1 MRCPSVKAVVWFVGA
16 LAIVSVTLL
25 FLARS
30 RKPALPQM
38 MWDAEPDVPA
48 WAGQRKDEPFDVKQF
63 LESRAAPPDNAAPL
77 YFAALAELGPEMYA
91 SNLPPGHAWPWHWP
105 SPPHVRAL
113 AVSIDGACDA
123 EKLRSGAVPPAEVER
138 LLAAA
143 GPGLTWIDEAQQKP
157 RCVFITGSM
166 LPHIQPSRVFA
177 RLATIQLHH
186 ARTKGDFDEAEQ
198 AIRRTLR
205 LARDVRPR
213 GFMVTQAVSISMD
226 GILLSGIGDFTLS
239 QPGLKPSD
247 CDRLLALLAEH
258 QQQSLPLAE
267 EGLRLEYVT
276 MRNEIEALRD
286 GRRSPREL
294 AQLVGDNTPALKDRD
309 LANLDWEMEA
319 AACNRVFA
327 ACLAVAA
334 RPYHEILSGRLT
346 EKPNADLRAEKA
358 VLIRL
363 VAPAWDALLPAAA
376 RHQAQLAGTQCL
388 VAVRRF
394 ELAHGTPPADL
405 ETAVREANMT
415 SVPIDPYSGQPMRYR
430 VVDGKPRVYSLGPD
444 QKDDGGLVPWNLAP
458 GAPGD
463 YLFQIGP

>member
-1 MRCPSVKAVVWFVGA
+1 
-16 LAIVSVTLL
+16 
-25 FLARS
+25 
-30 RKPALPQM
+30 
-38 MWDAEPDVPA
+38 
-48 WAGQRKDEPFDVKQF
+48 
-63 LESRAAPPDNAAPL
+63 
-77 YFAALAELGPEMYA
+77 
-91 SNLPPGHAWPWHWP
+91 
-105 SPPHVRAL
+105 
-113 AVSIDGACDA
+113 
-123 EKLRSGAVPPAEVER
+123 
-138 LLAAA
+138 
-143 GPGLTWIDEAQQKP
+143 
-157 RCVFITGSM
+157 
-166 LPHIQPSRVFA
+166 
-177 RLATIQLHH
+177 
-186 ARTKGDFDEAEQ
+186 
-198 AIRRTLR
+198 
-205 LARDVRPR
+205 
-213 GFMVTQAVSISMD
+213 MVTQLVSISMD

-309 LANLDWEMEA
+309 LANLDWEMEV

-363 VAPAWDALLPAAA
+363 VAPAWDALLAAAA